1 MNDIIFSQFSELT
14 SDQVADFLLSRS
26 PDSSASSSSQRS
38 KKHTQTTTE
47 TWAHAKKLKLDE
59 LVQHDHAGN
68 RIWVCDKCSWES
80 AFLTSA
86 QNHLDQRHDV
96 KINM

>member
-26 PDSSASSSSQRS
+26 SDSSASSFSQRF
-38 KKHTQTTTE
+38 KKYTQTATE

-59 LVQHDHAGN
+59 SVQHDHANN
-68 RIWVCDKCSWES
+68 RIWVCGKCS
-80 AFLTSA
+80 
-86 QNHLDQRHDV
+86 
-96 KINM
+96 